1 MNRAQR
7 RKQEKS
13 QRNKSHADRTK
24 SVEGFPRKFPKPRT
38 VPLSDE
44 PAEAGEPDFSEVP
57 LATICQSI
65 QLLIDELRSRG
76 YPMHDYDNKEKSIQ
90 LIQILQG
97 KVFFMAAEEEK
108 EHGEV

>member
-13 QRNKSHADRTK
+13 QRNKSYADRMK
-24 SVEGFPRKFPKPRT
+24 GIEGFPRKFPKPTT
-38 VPLSDE
+38 VPSSDAPIE
-44 PAEAGEPDFSEVP
+44 SSEPDFSEVP

-65 QLLIDELRSRG
+65 QLLIDELRKRG
-76 YPMHDYDNKEKSIQ
+76 YPMYDYDNKEKSIQ

-97 KVFFMAAEEEK
+97 RVFFMAAEEEQ
-108 EHGEV
+108 